1 MMLQVKRSL
10 AKYILL
16 VYFKELQLY
25 LFKGGIPMFD
35 EPTNLEELREI
46 RIPRPHLRVVL
57 C

>member
-25 LFKGGIPMFD
+25 LFKGGIPMF
-35 EPTNLEELREI
+35 EKPTNLEELREI